1 MVVEYYIYIFLQ
13 GLIGMHWR
21 HTKIILCVVS
31 FVCRLIQFKII
42 LLVGGD
48 NLFWILANDNET
60 FFTEFLFSLLATFV
74 KTFSIRS

>member
-13 GLIGMHWR
+13 GLIGMHWS
-21 HTKIILCVVS
+21 LCVVS

-48 NLFWILANDNET
+48 NLFWILPNDNET